1 MGMSIVETVKK
12 DIVAQHRRHDADTGS
27 PEVQIA
33 LLTQRINHL
42 TDHLKAH
49 KKDYASRV
57 GLLKMV
63 GKRNSLLKY
72 LARTD
77 SERYQSIIAKLGL
90 RK

>member
-1 MGMSIVETVKK
+1 MSITAEQRTK
-12 DIVAQHRRHDADTGS
+12 IVSDYKTHEKDTGS

-33 LLTQRINHL
+33 LLTTRITEL
-42 TDHLKAH
+42 TEHLKTH
-49 KKDYASRV
+49 KKDHSSRR

-72 LARTD
+72 LTTVDRAR
-77 SERYQSIIAKLGL
+77 YLAIIGKLGL

>member
-1 MGMSIVETVKK
+1 MDDKK
-12 DIVAQHRRHDADTGS
+12 TIVAEHRRHEGDTGS
-27 PEVQIA
+27 AEVQIA

-42 TDHLKAH
+42 TEHLRAH
-49 KKDYASRV
+49 KKDHSSRH

-63 GKRNSLLKY
+63 GKRNGLLKY

-77 SERYQSIIAKLGL
+77 SHRYQQLIARLGL

>member
-1 MGMSIVETVKK
+1 MISREIKQQTVESFQVHEK
-12 DIVAQHRRHDADTGS
+12 DTGS
-27 PEVQIA
+27 AEVQIA

-42 TDHLKAH
+42 TEHMKAN
-49 KKDYASRV
+49 KKDHSSRH

-77 SERYQSIIAKLGL
+77 VGRYRNLIAKLGL

>member
-1 MGMSIVETVKK
+1 MSITAEERTK
-12 DIVAQHRRHDADTGS
+12 IVSDYKTHTKDTGS

-33 LLTQRINHL
+33 LLTRRITEL
-42 TDHLKAH
+42 TEHLKTH
-49 KKDYASRV
+49 KKDHSSRR

-72 LARTD
+72 LTRHDRA
-77 SERYQSIIAKLGL
+77 RYQAIIGRLGL